1 MHPLSLHSIQ
11 SPVRVNR
18 WNLTQ
23 FGPTRVHQFFSAVN
37 YARMFS
43 GKHNS
48 SWNVTTVQTVHPKVS
63 EAEQLGT
70 VTRLFTSS
78 ITRRKYLKKACISIL
93 TINDDSH
100 PASATLKI
108 TLHMSVRHKRNSSE
122 TFPPTKHARFSK
134 PKVQWRARTGTEQ
147 DSTQARISS
156 SQLRCDVDISHAN
169 QANPHKMLA
178 QKTLSNFENSGEESA
193 SLTQLTAS

>member
-1 MHPLSLHSIQ
+1 MPACFLES
-11 SPVRVNR
+11 
-18 WNLTQ
+18 TT
-23 FGPTRVHQFFSAVN
+23 G
-37 YARMFS
+37 
-43 GKHNS
+43 

-78 ITRRKYLKKACISIL
+78 ITRRKYKKACISIL

-100 PASATLKI
+100 PAPATLKI

-122 TFPPTKHARFSK
+122 TFPLTKHARFSI

-147 DSTQARISS
+147 DSTQARTSS
-156 SQLRCDVDISHAN
+156 SQLQYDVDISHAN
-169 QANPHKMLA
+169 QANPHRMLA
-178 QKTLSNFENSGEESA
+178 QKTHSNFEDSGEESA
-193 SLTQLTAS
+193 SLTQLQANTWSIPAVHCY